1 MTAAPPVFTAIV
13 DTFYR
18 PAMLKEAVDALRR
31 QTHRDMEIILVDNAA
46 TPQTKDYLRAVTAED
61 SRVKLVRFEENQ
73 YSPEDPLKMLDTC
86 LNAALKEATG
96 DFVWYQSDD
105 DYVSDDY
112 AEKMVALFIENPDC
126 VTAAGL
132 PVAVDAG
139 GLRLDPQPRRSNYR
153 PRFMPGRILA
163 QEVLRGGRTMFSA
176 PGTIF
181 TVRREA
187 LVKAG
192 GYHRAIE
199 LSQLYGIVPFGVTGF
214 DETAVLY
221 WRRHE
226 GQLNKQI
233 SARGWLATDETR
245 NLLRDWKISERWE
258 VFGKA
263 AAHEVAD
270 CIEKQISRT
279 SGIWFINNLLALRPV
294 ACARIARKACCRPA
308 FWGYAFTY
316 LLDQIRKKSS
326 RIAPRLRR
334 LLNAPNTEPAHR
346 TPH

>member
-1 MTAAPPVFTAIV
+1 MTATPPVFTAIV

-46 TPQTKDYLRAVTAED
+46 TPRTKDYLRAVTAED

-73 YSPEDPLKMLDTC
+73 YSPEDPLKMLDAC
-86 LNAALKEATG
+86 LNAALEEAAG

-112 AEKMVALFIENPDC
+112 AERMVSLFIENPDC

-132 PVAVDAG
+132 PVAVDEG
-139 GLRLDPQPRRSNYR
+139 GRRLDPEPRRSNYR

-163 QEVLRGGRTMFSA
+163 QDVLRGGRTMFGA

-187 LVKAG
+187 LLKAG

-226 GQLNKQI
+226 GQLNKQL
-233 SARGWLATDETR
+233 SARGWIGIDETR
-245 NLLRDWKISERWE
+245 SLMRDWRIEERWR
-258 VFGKA
+258 VFGTEA
-263 AAHEVAD
+263 AREVAARV
-270 CIEKQISRT
+270 EKRLSRT
-279 SGIWFINNLLALRPV
+279 SGLWFVNNLLALRP
-294 ACARIARKACCRPA
+294 AAGLRIARKVWYRLD
-308 FWGYAFTY
+308 FWVQAWAY
-316 LLDQIRKKSS
+316 LLDLLRKKSS
-326 RIAPRLRR
+326 RAMDLLRR
-334 LLNAPNTEPAHR
+334 RINLVNR
-346 TPH
+346 IPH

>member
-1 MTAAPPVFTAIV
+1 MSTKSPVFTAII

-31 QTHRDMEIILVDNAA
+31 QTHRDIEIILVDNAA
-46 TPQTKDYLRAVTAED
+46 TPQTKNYLRAVAAED
-61 SRVKLVRFEENQ
+61 SRVKLVRFETNQ
-73 YSPEDPLKMLDTC
+73 YSTDDPLKMLDTC

-112 AEKMVALFIENPDC
+112 AEKMVALFRENPDC
-126 VTAAGL
+126 LTAAGL
-132 PVAVDAG
+132 PVAVDASG
-139 GLRLDPQPRRSNYR
+139 KRLDPEPRRSNYR

-163 QEVLRGGRTMFSA
+163 QEILRGGRTMFSA

-187 LVKAG
+187 LAKAG

-199 LSQLYGIVPFGVTGF
+199 LSQLYGIAAFGATGF

-226 GQLNKQI
+226 GQLNKVL
-233 SARGWLATDETR
+233 STRGWLGVDEAR
-245 NLLRDWKISERWE
+245 ALMRDWRIEERWR
-258 VFGKA
+258 VFGEENA
-263 AAHEVAD
+263 REVSAG
-270 CIEKQISRT
+270 IEKQMSRT
-279 SGIWFINNLLALRPV
+279 SGLWFVNNLLALRPLSSL
-294 ACARIARKACCRPA
+294 RIARKIWYRPD
-308 FWGYAFTY
+308 FWVQALTY
-316 LLDQIRKKSS
+316 LLDLLRNKSS
-326 RIAPRLRR
+326 RALGRLR
-334 LLNAPNTEPAHR
+334 HR
-346 TPH
+346 INPVNRTSN